1 MTHAENKPLEETIA
15 RMRDR
20 TNVLTISNRPRVT

>member
-20 TNVLTISNRPRVT
+20 TNASRSATDPG